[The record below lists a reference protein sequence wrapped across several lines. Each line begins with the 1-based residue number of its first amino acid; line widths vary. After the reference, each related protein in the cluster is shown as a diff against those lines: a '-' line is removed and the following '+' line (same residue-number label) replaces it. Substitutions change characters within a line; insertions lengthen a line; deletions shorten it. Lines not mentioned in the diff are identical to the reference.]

1 MVHVK
6 TSLPAKE
13 AFAFPLPPL
22 RSTANKMGRRHR
34 RQRTPKYHCLSA
46 LGHEET
52 FTKIPLFELNVAVRR
67 FHCAFRSG
75 YGRTQRLN
83 GSIKVL
89 RRIGFPSSYCF
100 PQFANASSVVDLGSS
115 LTIKARTVTIFSGH
129 TILSG
134 KHAIPLSSEHADPTC
149 TRILLG
155 SIRPPRGRQSRNES
169 QESDTI
175 TIALT
180 PPNSNT
186 IYERWCSLHCR
197 IPTLLSILF
206 P

>member
-1 MVHVK
+1 ARYLHVSMVHVN

-22 RSTANKMGRRHR
+22 RSTANKMGRWHR

-46 LGHEET
+46 FGHEET
-52 FTKIPLFELNVAVRR
+52 FTKIPLFDLNVAVRR
-67 FHCAFRSG
+67 FHCAFLSG
-75 YGRTQRLN
+75 YRRNQRLN
-83 GSIKVL
+83 RSIKL
-89 RRIGFPSSYCF
+89 LPRSGFPSSYRF

-155 SIRPPRGRQSRNES
+155 
-169 QESDTI
+169 
-175 TIALT
+175 
-180 PPNSNT
+180 
-186 IYERWCSLHCR
+186 
-197 IPTLLSILF
+197 
-206 P
+206 